1 MAAAPNGPL
10 REIVRNEGRRNAMGT
25 FANAFRTTL
34 RGHGWRM
41 LMFVPGSLR
50 RRLVRHV
57 PRPLLYGLSWVLM
70 LGMPDRV
77 LLDRKIIPALIDSGA
92 KTVLSIGV
100 AYYNAHHPAVF
111 AARGAELWTIDV
123 DQQTAIWGSPGR
135 HITGDALDLALHL
148 APETFDAV
156 ILNGVLG
163 YGIDGARSVDRAL
176 RSIAAVLKPGGR
188 LAIGWNRDKTSDP
201 TPLPAAKDLFRPC
214 ALLDGAAHLVLQGST
229 MVYDFL
235 ERA

>member
-1 MAAAPNGPL
+1 
-10 REIVRNEGRRNAMGT
+10 MGT

-34 RGHGWRM
+34 RGHSWRM

-70 LGMPDRV
+70 LGMPDRL